1 MNLGNESETQEF
13 KEGLGQLD
21 RGLKSL
27 TAMLNRHGYGTVYFG
42 VSDNGDVKGLQIGKD
57 TLLDIRKKIR
67 ELISPQILAEIQ
79 EHTSNDGLS
88 YISIF
93 ARGSNMPYSC
103 DGRYYV
109 RNAAADE
116 KVSNELLRKMLIS
129 GNTDIITKIPSDKQ
143 DLTFRQFLVYLGSN
157 NIHIL
162 NETALLQ
169 NYALFTSN
177 NQYNLMAYL
186 LSDQNQFSMKI
197 VRFNGIDKTPMSE
210 RTEFGNCCLL
220 ESISKIL
227 NSIESINTTRVDLSS
242 GIRKETKLF
251 HFESFREAWINA
263 CLHNSWSEGIPPSV
277 FIYDDRIEIVSYGGL
292 PYGLSREG
300 FYSGNSLPV
309 NKALLTIFIITG
321 FAEQSGHGVPI
332 IVSEYGRDAFSFEN
346 NMLKVSI
353 KFSYEPDQVTGRKE
367 HERKMQ
373 SLTENQQKII
383 NYVRENPEATQSDL
397 SDWTGLSLS
406 SVKKNMSIL
415 QEIGL
420 LERSGSKKNGSWVV
434 K

>member
-1 MNLGNESETQEF
+1 MNLGKENEIQEF

-57 TLLDIRKKIR
+57 TLLDVRKKIR

-79 EHTSNDGLS
+79 EHTSNEGLT

-109 RNAAADE
+109 RNVAADE
-116 KVSNELLRKMLIS
+116 KATNEMLRKMLIS
-129 GNTDIITKIPSDKQ
+129 GNADIITEIPSENQ
-143 DLTFRQFLVYLGSN
+143 ELTFKQFFIYLGSSH
-157 NIHIL
+157 IHIT
-162 NETALLQ
+162 NETAVFR
-169 NYALFTSN
+169 NYSLVTSK

-186 LSDQNQFSMKI
+186 LSDQNQFSMKV
-197 VRFNGIDKTPMSE
+197 VRFNGIDKTPLSE

-220 ESISKIL
+220 ESMSKIL
-227 NSIESINTTRVDLSS
+227 NYIDSINTTRVDLSS

-353 KFSYEPDQVTGRKE
+353 RFTYEPDQVVGRKE
-367 HERKMQ
+367 RERKML
-373 SLTENQQKII
+373 SLTKNQQKII
-383 NYVRENPEATQSDL
+383 DFIRENPKATQDDIANWS
-397 SDWTGLSLS
+397 GLSKS
-406 SVKKNMSIL
+406 SVKKNMGFL

-420 LERSGSKKNGSWVV
+420 LERTGSKKYGMWIL